1 MIPCQRHLFE
11 LPDEV
16 AYFNCSAYSPL
27 MHEVAAAGRRGIETK
42 VRPWRIGSSPAIFD
56 DLEEARALFA
66 RLIGAEADDIA
77 TIPAA
82 SYGLATAA
90 ANLSAEPGQRLIVL
104 EDQFPSNV
112 QPWQQLAERSGA
124 ELVTIPRPVS
134 GGWTEPLLQAID
146 AATAVVALPNFHW
159 CDGTAVDLA
168 AAGRR
173 CRQVGAALV
182 LDLTQSIGALPFS
195 VAEVE
200 PDFLVA
206 AGYKW
211 LMGPYSLGFMYVAPK
226 RREGVALEYNRIA
239 RSVEPAFNRLSRYEL
254 PFPLA
259 ARRYDVGEATN
270 FVLLPMAVAAMR
282 QLLDWQPAQT
292 QATLRAY
299 TDGIAERAEALG
311 LIVPPRE
318 ERAGHFFGVRFP
330 GEPPEGF
337 VARLADENVY
347 VSQRGDAMRISPHL
361 YNNEADAERLLAAL
375 KRLL

>member
-11 LPDEV
+11 LPDDV

-27 MHEVAAAGRRGIETK
+27 MHEVAAAGRRGIEVK
-42 VRPWRIGSSPAIFD
+42 VRPWEISAGTVYD
-56 DLEEARALFA
+56 DLEQARGLFGQ
-66 RLIGAEADDIA
+66 LIGAEADDIA
-77 TIPAA
+77 AIPAA

-112 QPWQQLAERSGA
+112 QPWRQLAQRSGA
-124 ELVTIPRPVS
+124 ELVSIARPAS

-146 AATAVVALPNFHW
+146 AAAAVVALPNFHW
-159 CDGTAVDLA
+159 CDGTVVDLA
-168 AAGRR
+168 AVGRR

-182 LDLTQSIGALPFS
+182 LDLTQSIGAAPFS

-211 LMGPYSLGFMYVAPK
+211 LLGPYSLGFMYVAPK
-226 RREGVALEYNRIA
+226 RREGIALEYNRIA
-239 RSVEPAFNRLSRYEL
+239 RSLEPAFNRLSRYEL

-282 QLLDWQPAQT
+282 QLLDWQPAET
-292 QATLRAY
+292 QATLRGF
-299 TDGIAERAEALG
+299 TDAIAERAEALG
-311 LIVPPRE
+311 LVVPPRH
-318 ERAGHFFGVRFP
+318 ERAGHFLGIRFP
-330 GEPPEGF
+330 GGPPENF
-337 VARLADENVY
+337 VSRLAAENVY
-347 VSQRGDAMRISPHL
+347 VSQRADAMRLSPHL
-361 YNNEADAERLLAAL
+361 YNNEADIERLFRIL
-375 KRLL
+375 KTLP

>member
-11 LPDEV
+11 LPDEI

-27 MHEVAAAGRRGIETK
+27 THEVAAAGRRGIESK
-42 VRPWRIGSSPAIFD
+42 VRPWELTASAIYD
-56 DLEEARALFA
+56 DLEQARDLFA
-66 RLIGAEADDIA
+66 QLIGAEADDIA
-77 TIPAA
+77 TVPAA

-112 QPWQQLAERSGA
+112 QPWRQLAGRSGA
-124 ELVTIPRPVS
+124 ELVTISRPET
-134 GGWTEPLLQAID
+134 GGWTAPLLQAID
-146 AATAVVALPNFHW
+146 AATAVVALPHFHW

-168 AAGRR
+168 AVGRR

-195 VAEVE
+195 VAEIE

-211 LMGPYSLGFMYVAPK
+211 LMGPYSLGFMYVAP
-226 RREGVALEYNRIA
+226 RRRDGIALEYNRIA
-239 RSVEPAFNRLSRYEL
+239 RSMEPGFNRLSPYEL

-282 QLLDWQPAQT
+282 QLLEWGPAEI
-292 QATLRAY
+292 QATLGAY
-299 TDGIAERAEALG
+299 TDAIAERAAALG
-311 LIVPPRE
+311 LIVPARE
-318 ERAGHFFGVRFP
+318 QRAGHFLGIRFP
-330 GEPPEGF
+330 GGPPQDF
-337 VARLADENVY
+337 VARLAGENVF
-347 VSQRGDAMRISPHL
+347 VSQRADAMRVSPHL
-361 YNNEADAERLLAAL
+361 YNNEADADRLFRAL
-375 KRLL
+375 EALL